1 MNNEP
6 RKQVLWLEWSLLF
19 IGMPIFAWTEVVPA
33 SKFLIFA
40 LPILYSIVVYRRNR
54 PQIDLK
60 QNRPNVVAIALRVI
74 FGFSLLTLGVH
85 LFLKDDLFLL
95 PRSKPELW
103 ILILCCY
110 PFVSAWPQEF
120 LYRKFYFWRYQ
131 RLFPGE
137 SGLVWSSTLTFSFL
151 HVMYDHWVPL
161 VLTLAGGYLFSR
173 LYVKTGSLFWPW
185 LEHSLFG
192 LWIFTVGLGSFF
204 YEGP

>member
-1 MNNEP
+1 M
-6 RKQVLWLEWSLLF
+6 
-19 IGMPIFAWTEVVPA
+19 GMPIFAWTEVVPA

-40 LPILYSIVVYRRNR
+40 LPILYSFVVYLRIR
-54 PQIDLK
+54 PQIARK
-60 QNRPNVVAIALRVI
+60 QSRPSIVAVVLRVL
-74 FGFSLLTLGVH
+74 FGFGLLTLGVYW
-85 LFLKDDLFLL
+85 FLEDDLFLL
-95 PRSKPELW
+95 PRSNPGLW
-103 ILILCCY
+103 TLILCCY

-151 HVMYDHWVPL
+151 HVMYDHWVAL
-161 VLTLAGGYLFSR
+161 ALTLAGGYLFSR
-173 LYVKTGSLFWPW
+173 LYLKTGSLFWPW